1 MVCSVVTTKE
11 HYMTHE
17 TEADAI
23 CEAGHKAGK
32 SILAAIDDAYYALG
46 ARKVRRVF
54 DAMVESLAGEMPST
68 ECDLFTASAYEA
80 LPDALSTAV
89 ERAEINSNAWRAYEV
104 FVGDARE
111 AEAEARADYYRDL
124 ARDERVSS

>member
-1 MVCSVVTTKE
+1 
-11 HYMTHE
+11 MTPE
-17 TEADAI
+17 QEADAI

-104 FVGDARE
+104 YVGDARSSE
-111 AEAEARADYYRDL
+111 DDYRYEQM
-124 ARDERVSS
+124 RDERLMGAA

>member
-1 MVCSVVTTKE
+1 V
-11 HYMTHE
+11 THE
-17 TEADAI
+17 TDATAI

-32 SILAAIDDAYYALG
+32 SILAAIDDAYHALG

-54 DAMVESLAGEMPST
+54 DAMVESLAGEMSGT
-68 ECDLFTASAYEA
+68 EAALFTASAYEA

-104 FVGDARE
+104 FVGDARSSE
-111 AEAEARADYYRDL
+111 DDYRYEQM
-124 ARDERVSS
+124 RDERLMGAA